1 MVSPTEEQITGVEEE
16 DSDVEIDGVDMEGDD
31 VADDDVEDDKRS
43 NASEME
49 ASGIKSALLVSA
61 EETDAL
67 ATEDAKEMEEARK
80 EQMELMAAERK
91 KEEAAASHVTDIG
104 DRFGYLMAQS
114 EVFAHFLAGE
124 LAV

>member
-1 MVSPTEEQITGVEEE
+1 MEEE

-31 VADDDVEDDKRS
+31 EADDDGEDDKRS
-43 NASEME
+43 NASETE
-49 ASGIKSALLVSA
+49 PSGIKSALLVSA

-91 KEEAAASHVTDIG
+91 KEEATASQATDIG

-124 LAV
+124 LTV